1 MTQTR
6 DDVRPGRRRRRAQG
20 PATVVAALFFA
31 LLVALLVLGRLPAL
45 LLAVYGLLSGVAVA
59 MYRADKSA
67 ATAGRRRTRESS
79 LHTVDVLGGWPGG
92 LVARHLFRHKTL
104 KQPFRTVYWC
114 TVIVNCAALAWF
126 VTAAPAFRT

>member
-1 MTQTR
+1 
-6 DDVRPGRRRRRAQG
+6 
-20 PATVVAALFFA
+20 
-31 LLVALLVLGRLPAL
+31 VLGRLPAL
-45 LLAVYGLLSGVAVA
+45 LLAVYGLLSGVAFA